1 MTRITKTDKNGEI
14 FFFSMDHAFTKTY
27 KFPIKKK
34 KKHFLRGMTMK
45 KTMVDRKRL

>member
-14 FFFSMDHAFTKTY
+14 FFFQWTMHSQKHINFQL
-27 KFPIKKK
+27 KK